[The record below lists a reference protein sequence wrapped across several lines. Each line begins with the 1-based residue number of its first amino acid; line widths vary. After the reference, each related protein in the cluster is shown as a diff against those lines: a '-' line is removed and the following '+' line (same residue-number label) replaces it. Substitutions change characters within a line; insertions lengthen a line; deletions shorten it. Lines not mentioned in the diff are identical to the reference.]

1 MRVRLIVRDS
11 ENPSRYA
18 TKPKLWLRATM
29 AMRER
34 LLADAAYSYGYTV
47 LFPREYGCG
56 LMSKTLEKTV
66 HDAPCG
72 QVPIRLL
79 LRLTVY

>member
-1 MRVRLIVRDS
+1 
-11 ENPSRYA
+11 
-18 TKPKLWLRATM
+18 M

-66 HDAPCG
+66 HDA
-72 QVPIRLL
+72 
-79 LRLTVY
+79 